1 MPGTDEALKALTALR
16 HDVHEA
22 ALAHVPFDGWQDRIL
37 SAAAGDLGIEEME
50 AERAFPGG
58 AMELLE
64 FHLADADQRMIRAL
78 EGAGLANMRIRER
91 IAFAIRTRLEQ
102 NAPHKEAIRRAVA
115 VLSLPQNAPLAT
127 RSLYNTCHA
136 IWRAAGDT
144 ATDFNFYTKRMILAG
159 VYSST
164 LLVWLN
170 DESEG
175 HAQSWAFLDRRIEN
189 VMQFEKAKGR
199 LRSLAGR
206 LGDFGKL
213 CRRPRHL

>member
-1 MPGTDEALKALTALR
+1 MPATDEALKALNALR

-22 ALAHVPFDGWQDRIL
+22 ALLHVPFDGWQDKVL
-37 SAAAGDLGIEEME
+37 TGAARDLGIDEME
-50 AERAFPGG
+50 AVRAFPGG

-64 FHLADADQRMIRAL
+64 YHLAEADRRMVAAL
-78 EGAGLANMRIRER
+78 ETAGLATMRIRER

-102 NAPHKEAIRRAVA
+102 NEPHKEAIRRAVA
-115 VLSLPQNAPLAT
+115 VLSLPQNAPLAA
-127 RSLYNTCHA
+127 RSLYNTCHV

-170 DESEG
+170 DESEDY
-175 HAQSWAFLDRRIEN
+175 AQSWAFLDRRIEN

-199 LRSLAGR
+199 LRSLGGR

>member
-1 MPGTDEALKALTALR
+1 MPGTDEALKALIALR

-37 SAAAGDLGIEEME
+37 STAARDLGIEEME
-50 AERAFPGG
+50 AVRAFPGG
-58 AMELLE
+58 TMELLE
-64 FHLADADQRMIRAL
+64 FHLADADRRMIRAL
-78 EGAGLANMRIRER
+78 EDAGLANMRIRER

-115 VLSLPQNAPLAT
+115 ILSLPQNAPLAA

-136 IWRAAGDT
+136 IWRAAGDR